1 MAQLS
6 EIAEE
11 MKAAAIERV
20 EDMLIQNGHSQ
31 CDQATIQAV
40 RQIILND
47 VDVKVQEKAE
57 ELWTRGK
64 QMLQQIQQK
73 HKEATG
79 NLIEEVARCRERQQ
93 AQEAENEKLRLLI
106 HSLTS
111 RFALLG
117 QACSG
122 TDMTLPYGAEATPA
136 PGLEKA
142 LASSGCLN
150 SIAAASTAPGS
161 SPQETREAPD
171 TPFTPI
177 SGDSS
182 ASRGLGEGSSGT
194 AGKLAE
200 VPRFPFPSQQPQ
212 SQAAPLSL
220 AAALGTQ
227 TPQRTP
233 LSLANSLASTPLMSE
248 AVPPVVPQGTSGST
262 VFSFTLRKA
271 DGADLG
277 LNVSHHEHDRVLR
290 VEGIRADGAVEAWNK
305 QCNANA
311 GGGAGAAAAERA
323 VLQGDH
329 IISVNGIHYDPERML
344 EECRTMQLLR
354 LTVAR
359 GDRGTMGTAVPT
371 VSSGPV
377 SGSNNG
383 GGSKSSALR
392 ADASVFVP
400 TVAVEKPT
408 AEEPA
413 KVATATPEMV

>member
-142 LASSGCLN
+142 LASPGCLN

-171 TPFTPI
+171 TPFTPV

-182 ASRGLGEGSSGT
+182 ASRGLGEGSSG
-194 AGKLAE
+194 AAAKLAE

-220 AAALGTQ
+220 LEALGNH

-233 LSLANSLASTPLMSE
+233 LSLANSLASTPVMSE
-248 AVPPVVPQGTSGST
+248 AVPPVMPQGASGST

-359 GDRGTMGTAVPT
+359 GATATAAATLSSVP
-371 VSSGPV
+371 G
-377 SGSNNG
+377 SGSNN
-383 GGSKSSALR
+383 GSKSSALR

-400 TVAVEKPT
+400 TVAVEKPA

-413 KVATATPEMV
+413 KVSTATPEMV

>member
-20 EDMLIQNGHSQ
+20 EDMLVQNGHSQ
-31 CDQATIQAV
+31 CDQATIEAV
-40 RQIILND
+40 RQIVLND
-47 VDVKVQEKAE
+47 VDAKVQQKAE

-64 QMLQQIQQK
+64 LILQQIQQK

-79 NLIEEVARCRERQQ
+79 NLIEEVTRCRERQQ
-93 AQEAENEKLRLLI
+93 AQEAENEKLRLVI
-106 HSLTS
+106 QNLTS
-111 RFALLG
+111 RFAMLG
-117 QACSG
+117 QACNG
-122 TDMTLPYGAEATPA
+122 MDMALPSGAEAAPA

-142 LASSGCLN
+142 VTSPGCLT
-150 SIAAASTAPGS
+150 SVATASTAPGS
-161 SPQETREAPD
+161 SPQEGREVPE
-171 TPFTPI
+171 TPFTPV

-194 AGKLAE
+194 AAKFAE

-220 AAALGTQ
+220 AEALGTQ
-227 TPQRTP
+227 TPQRTA

-262 VFSFTLRKA
+262 VFTFTLRKA

-290 VEGIRADGAVEAWNK
+290 VEGIRTDGAVEAWNK
-305 QCNANA
+305 QCSA
-311 GGGAGAAAAERA
+311 GGGAAAERA

-329 IISVNGIHYDPERML
+329 IISVNGIHYDPDRML

-359 GDRGTMGTAVPT
+359 GDRGTVGNALAA
-371 VSSGPV
+371 VSSGHD
-377 SGSNNG
+377 SGSNSG
-383 GGSKSSALR
+383 GATKSSALR

-400 TVAVEKPT
+400 TVAVETPT
-408 AEEPA
+408 AEEPP
-413 KVATATPEMV
+413 KVATTTPEMV